1 MSIANVSTFQK
12 EDKEEFE
19 QCLLLFF
26 DSSRKNF
33 RVVYVY
39 VESRDQIQKEI
50 SGMHI
55 KSDMGTR
62 TRAIIL
68 PPISLPFATRTKIVY
83 PLCLIFDNAEGMSLE
98 SG

>member
-26 DSSRKNF
+26 DSSQKNF

-39 VESRDQIQKEI
+39 MC
-50 SGMHI
+50 SGRWSPGT
-55 KSDMGTR
+55 KSKKKSPEC
-62 TRAIIL
+62 I
-68 PPISLPFATRTKIVY
+68 
-83 PLCLIFDNAEGMSLE
+83 
-98 SG
+98 